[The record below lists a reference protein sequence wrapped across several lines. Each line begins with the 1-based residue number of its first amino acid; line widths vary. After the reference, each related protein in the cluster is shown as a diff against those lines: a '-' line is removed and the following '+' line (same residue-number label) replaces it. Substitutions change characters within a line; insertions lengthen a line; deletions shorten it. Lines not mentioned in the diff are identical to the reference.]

1 MFDFSRFSFVKM
13 FVLTFVLVSIVS
25 CKSEFETIRTSN
37 DPEAMYKKAVEYFEN
52 KEYSKTQTLFESII
66 SSFRGKKE
74 FEQLNYMF
82 AYTYYHQHDYSS
94 AASAFKNF
102 ANTFVYSPYK
112 EEMEYMYAY
121 SLYLLSPN
129 FRLDQEPSV
138 KANDALQTFVNTYP
152 NSERAKECNKLMQEL
167 RRKLEI
173 KALSTGEQ
181 YYNMGQYQAAITTME
196 NVLKEFPDSK
206 DAERLRFL
214 IAKGSFEFA
223 EHSIFEKKE
232 ERYNECIKYAQLF
245 INKYPKSKDRAE
257 VHEFIQISKSKLNQF
272 KNVGHQKQSS
282 GD

>member
-1 MFDFSRFSFVKM
+1 MFDFSRFSFVKI
-13 FVLTFVLVSIVS
+13 TVLVVMLISAAS

-52 KEYSKTQTLFESII
+52 KEYSKTQTLFESIV

-82 AYTYYHQHDYSS
+82 AYTYYHQHDYAS

-112 EEMEYMYAY
+112 EEMEYMNAY

-138 KANDALQTFVNTYP
+138 KANDALQSFVNTYP
-152 NSERAKECNKLMQEL
+152 NSERAKECNKLMQDL

-206 DAERLRFL
+206 DAEHLRYL
-214 IAKGSFEFA
+214 IAKGSFEYA
-223 EHSIFEKKE
+223 ERSVFEKKE
-232 ERYNECIKYAQLF
+232 ERYNDCIKYSQLF

-257 VHEFIQISKSKLNQF
+257 VHDFIQISKSKLNQI

>member
-1 MFDFSRFSFVKM
+1 MFNTSSSIMVKIVYCAFLLVFV
-13 FVLTFVLVSIVS
+13 VS
-25 CKSEFETIRTSN
+25 CKSEFEKIRTSN

-82 AYTYYHQHDYSS
+82 AYTYFHQHDYTS

-112 EEMEYMYAY
+112 EEMEYMNAY

-138 KANDALQTFVNTYP
+138 KANDALQSFVNTYP
-152 NSERAKECNKLMQEL
+152 KSERAKECNKLMDEL
-167 RRKLEI
+167 RKKLEV
-173 KALSTGEQ
+173 KAYSNGEQ
-181 YYNMGQYQAAITTME
+181 YFNMGQYQAAITTLE
-196 NVLKEFPDSK
+196 NVLKEYPDSK
-206 DAERLRFL
+206 DAEHMRLM
-214 IAKGSFEFA
+214 IAKSSFLFA
-223 EHSIFEKKE
+223 EKSIFEKKE
-232 ERYNECIKYAQLF
+232 DRYNECIKYSHLF
-245 INKYPKSKDRAE
+245 ISKYPKSKDRSE
-257 VHEFIQISKSKLNQF
+257 VQDYIQISKSKINQI
-272 KNVGHQKQSS
+272 KHVGHQKQSS